1 MFEKLEGRVPGILD
15 GERRRKY
22 AVIAP
27 FLPEEN
33 ALLFEVRAPGLNRQ
47 PGEICFP
54 GGAVEKG
61 ESPIDAAKRE
71 TAEELLIPE
80 ETLRVIAPLDIMAG
94 SDRSLLYPYL
104 AELRDYGGSFS
115 RDEVAE
121 VFTVPF
127 SFFLNTEPIVHYNTV
142 TVLPEEPEA
151 VRQLLGVENYLWRGA
166 RYPEYFYPCGGRL
179 IWGITARFVKNLVSL
194 YRAAR

>member
-1 MFEKLEGRVPGILD
+1 MFEKLEGRAARILD
-15 GERRRKY
+15 EDRYRKY

-27 FLPEEN
+27 FLPGED

-61 ESPIDAAKRE
+61 ESPLEAAKRE
-71 TAEELLIPE
+71 TVEELLIPAE
-80 ETLRVIAPLDIMAG
+80 SLRVLAPLDVMAG

-104 AELRDYGGSFS
+104 AELRDYRGSFS

-127 SFFLNTEPIVHYNTV
+127 SFFLNTEPIVHYNAV
-142 TVLPEEPEA
+142 TVAPEEPEA
-151 VRQLLGVENYLWRGA
+151 VRRLLGVENYRWRGA
-166 RYPEYFYPCGGRL
+166 RYPEYFYPCGDRM
-179 IWGITARFVKNLVSL
+179 IWGITARFVQNLVAL
-194 YRAAR
+194 YKAAH